1 MLWMRSRSSAYHS
14 RTSVRMRSTSVDAS
28 ATTPRKPPRGLTC
41 TTSTSSLVKTRRSS
55 NACAQTTRT
64 SCPRAARRVANWY
77 ARLSEPPTF
86 AYARLVKRT
95 FISSPACARRVL
107 GRGRALVEADE
118 LGPAALASAHV
129 RRVEILRRR
138 RRTHRLPEQ
147 GHARL
152 DECSPTLP
160 VIA

>member
-1 MLWMRSRSSAYHS
+1 
-14 RTSVRMRSTSVDAS
+14 
-28 ATTPRKPPRGLTC
+28 
-41 TTSTSSLVKTRRSS
+41 
-55 NACAQTTRT
+55 
-64 SCPRAARRVANWY
+64 
-77 ARLSEPPTF
+77 
-86 AYARLVKRT
+86 ARLVKRT

-118 LGPAALASAHV
+118 LGPAALASSHV

-160 VIA
+160 VIARLARCDDVLPDVLASAMPRHHMIQREVVAALSAVLAGVVVTDEHFLAGHLYDW